1 MEERTERHTRQ
12 PLIHGRMIYRCEQC
26 GKSWPMYLEKGVE
39 EFGAN
44 HKPSPFTITCPYCG
58 GLAMDVS
65 GIQKVPGGG
74 CVTLPDGYGYF
85 ANLEDRDCG
94 VPILR
99 EVGVVRSGAKIL
111 VAAEDEEVL
120 EDIQERVKKYINDI
134 VPAELAE
141 LAEEE
146 ARELMEAARIFAEQ
160 TAYSLEAV
168 MGAMMNALNGP
179 VNPKRA
185 RRGWDF
191 TTAWDRKEAREKR
204 QTVERAT
211 AARFRQYRARESTWA
226 AQKRTGQRRREW
238 RGPWRGEKLTDM
250 EAGAMRRK
258 DVKRVIAYYFGI
270 PAMRAELAVERD
282 ELEDEYDGLRGTA
295 YDGAPHSSTPGKPTE
310 ELAAQVDA
318 RNVWNR
324 LEEIAVRDH
333 VLIVDREN
341 IRGCLDVLKGEY
353 KKLIFAKYRDK
364 YSWARIAASN
374 GVPDRTARWQHDK
387 ALDRLG
393 EALEEVPMADELLG
407 RASRARD

>member
-74 CVTLPDGYGYF
+74 YVTLPDGYGYF

-120 EDIQERVKKYINDI
+120 EDIQARVNKCINDI
-134 VPAELAE
+134 IPAELVE

-146 ARELMEAARIFAEQ
+146 ARELAEAAGVFAEI
-160 TAYSLEAV
+160 TFYPLEEIIE
-168 MGAMMNALNGP
+168 AMAKVFNADI
-179 VNPKRA
+179 NPKRA

-204 QTVERAT
+204 QAVERAT

-238 RGPWRGEKLTDM
+238 RGPWRGEKT
-250 EAGAMRRK
+250 
-258 DVKRVIAYYFGI
+258 
-270 PAMRAELAVERD
+270 
-282 ELEDEYDGLRGTA
+282 
-295 YDGAPHSSTPGKPTE
+295 
-310 ELAAQVDA
+310 
-318 RNVWNR
+318 N
-324 LEEIAVRDH
+324 
-333 VLIVDREN
+333 
-341 IRGCLDVLKGEY
+341 
-353 KKLIFAKYRDK
+353 
-364 YSWARIAASN
+364 
-374 GVPDRTARWQHDK
+374 
-387 ALDRLG
+387 
-393 EALEEVPMADELLG
+393 
-407 RASRARD
+407 

>member
-1 MEERTERHTRQ
+1 MEERTERQTRQ

-65 GIQKVPGGG
+65 GIQKVPGGEY
-74 CVTLPDGYGYF
+74 VTLPDGYGYF

-120 EDIQERVKKYINDI
+120 ENIQARVNKCINDI
-134 VPAELAE
+134 ISAELVE

-160 TAYSLEAV
+160 TTYSLEAV
-168 MGAMMNALNGP
+168 IEAMAKVFNADI
-179 VNPKRA
+179 NPKRA

-204 QTVERAT
+204 QAVERAT

-238 RGPWRGEKLTDM
+238 RGPWRGEKT
-250 EAGAMRRK
+250 
-258 DVKRVIAYYFGI
+258 
-270 PAMRAELAVERD
+270 
-282 ELEDEYDGLRGTA
+282 
-295 YDGAPHSSTPGKPTE
+295 
-310 ELAAQVDA
+310 
-318 RNVWNR
+318 N
-324 LEEIAVRDH
+324 
-333 VLIVDREN
+333 
-341 IRGCLDVLKGEY
+341 
-353 KKLIFAKYRDK
+353 
-364 YSWARIAASN
+364 
-374 GVPDRTARWQHDK
+374 
-387 ALDRLG
+387 
-393 EALEEVPMADELLG
+393 
-407 RASRARD
+407 

>member
-74 CVTLPDGYGYF
+74 YVTLPDGYGYF

-204 QTVERAT
+204 QAVERAT

-270 PAMRAELAVERD
+270 PAMRAELAVERE

-310 ELAAQVDA
+310 ELAARVDA

-341 IRGCLDVLKGEY
+341 IQGCLDVLKGEY

>member
-1 MEERTERHTRQ
+1 
-12 PLIHGRMIYRCEQC
+12 
-26 GKSWPMYLEKGVE
+26 MYLEKGVE

-58 GLAMDVS
+58 GLAMDMS

-74 CVTLPDGYGYF
+74 YVTLPDGYGYF

-120 EDIQERVKKYINDI
+120 EDIQARVNKCINDI
-134 VPAELAE
+134 IPAELVE

-146 ARELMEAARIFAEQ
+146 ARELMEVARIFAEQ

-204 QTVERAT
+204 QAVERAT
-211 AARFRQYRARESTWA
+211 AARFRQYRARESIWA

-250 EAGAMRRK
+250 EAGAMRRR

-270 PAMRAELAVERD
+270 PAMRAELAVERE

-310 ELAAQVDA
+310 ELAARVDA